1 MIRRAARA
9 ADSAE
14 SHEDR
19 FVNAMITVSNVRKHF
34 KDVRA
39 VDGVTLEFAKGS
51 YVALL
56 GPNGAGKTTLV
67 EMIEGI
73 QKPDSGEIRILG
85 RGWAR
90 DERYLRGVLGVALQE
105 TNFIDKITVGET
117 LDLFAS
123 FFGRGRDAAPR
134 ILELIRLTE
143 KRRSYVMNLSHGMR
157 QRLSLGIA
165 LINDPE
171 ILILDEPTT
180 GLDPNARR
188 EVWDVLRGLRSR
200 GTSLLLTTHYMEEA
214 ETLCDDIV
222 IMDRGRVLARGTI
235 DELAARYGDE
245 ARTVRRR
252 RESRAVSLDD
262 IFVALTGRH
271 LDE

>member
-1 MIRRAARA
+1 
-9 ADSAE
+9 
-14 SHEDR
+14 
-19 FVNAMITVSNVRKHF
+19 MITVSNVRKRF

-39 VDGVTLEFAKGS
+39 VDGVTLEFPSGS
-51 YVALL
+51 YTALL

-73 QKPDSGEIRILG
+73 QKPDHGEIRILG
-85 RGWAR
+85 RTWAR
-90 DERYLRGVLGVALQE
+90 DESYLRRALGIALQE

-123 FFGRGRDAAPR
+123 FFGRGRDATPR
-134 ILELIRLTE
+134 ILDIIRLGE

-188 EVWDVLRGLRSR
+188 EVWDILRELKSK
-200 GTSLLLTTHYMEEA
+200 GTSLILTTHYMEEA
-214 ETLCDDIV
+214 ETLCDHIV
-222 IMDRGRVLARGTI
+222 IMDRGKVLTEGTM
-235 DELAARYGDE
+235 DELASRYGGE
-245 ARTVRRR
+245 AAAAARRR
-252 RESRAVSLDD
+252 RDERAGGLDD
-262 IFVALTGRH
+262 IFVALTGRR

>member
-1 MIRRAARA
+1 
-9 ADSAE
+9 
-14 SHEDR
+14 
-19 FVNAMITVSNVRKHF
+19 
-34 KDVRA
+34 
-39 VDGVTLEFAKGS
+39 
-51 YVALL
+51 
-56 GPNGAGKTTLV
+56 
-67 EMIEGI
+67 
-73 QKPDSGEIRILG
+73 
-85 RGWAR
+85 
-90 DERYLRGVLGVALQE
+90 VLGIALQE

-123 FFGRGRDAAPR
+123 FFGRDSDVTPR
-134 ILELIRLTE
+134 ILELIRLSE

-188 EVWDVLRGLRSR
+188 EVWSILLDLKKQAK
-200 GTSLLLTTHYMEEA
+200 TSLILTTHYMEEA
-214 ETLCDDIV
+214 ELLCDHII
-222 IMDRGRVLARGTI
+222 IMDRGKVLAEGTM
-235 DELAARYGDE
+235 DELVARYGDE
-245 ARTVRRR
+245 AIAVRRR

-262 IFVALTGRH
+262 IFTSLTGRH